1 MEWVD
6 FDKMD
11 GLAPGIVQDA
21 RTGEVLMLGF
31 LNPASYAKTL
41 ETGFVTFWSRT
52 RQKLWMKGETS
63 GNRLRVVSASTDCD
77 NDALLFRVVVE
88 GDGLV
93 CHEGTVSCFTK
104 PLPVGATT
112 RNPAIRKRK
121 PVANKLRLGI
131 PKGSLQDATIALFK
145 RAGWNIYADGRS
157 YFPSIDDPEIECMLI
172 RAQEMARYVD
182 HGVLDAGTHRHRLG
196 GRKRT

>member
-1 MEWVD
+1 MSNETTIDSDKSAID

-21 RTGEVLMLGF
+21 RTGQVLMLGF
-31 LNPASYAKTL
+31 LNQVSYAKTL

-77 NDALLFRVVVE
+77 NDTLLFRVEVE

-104 PLPVGATT
+104 PLPFGASTPQP
-112 RNPAIRKRK
+112 NQKEESSGDQA
-121 PVANKLRLGI
+121 
-131 PKGSLQDATIALFK
+131 
-145 RAGWNIYADGRS
+145 
-157 YFPSIDDPEIECMLI
+157 
-172 RAQEMARYVD
+172 
-182 HGVLDAGTHRHRLG
+182 
-196 GRKRT
+196 